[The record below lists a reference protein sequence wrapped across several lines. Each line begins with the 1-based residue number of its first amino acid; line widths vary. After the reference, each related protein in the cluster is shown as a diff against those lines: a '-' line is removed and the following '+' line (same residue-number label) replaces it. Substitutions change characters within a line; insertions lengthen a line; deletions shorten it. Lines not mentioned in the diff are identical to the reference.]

1 MGLFIPWAEEAA
13 DLLGQALAAGL
24 VDEGVPVDGSDGVC
38 ALDIDCGAGTESV
51 GVRPRCSRL
60 PPGWGATQQLQ
71 AVQAAWQD
79 IVHTEEQLATVYAD
93 FTDQQWVDMIEG
105 CLLSGESFQ
114 ACCLQHH
121 ADIWSVYAQL
131 AGIASLPL
139 VSKVLSWVR
148 YGYPLQFTDPFSEQQ
163 QLHPRFEQRLAR
175 ARRALAGV
183 IPADLVE
190 SYLHAGE
197 PLPVVFP
204 NNTSCA
210 DHAQFVRAEL
220 QNFVE
225 LGALEVVSPHQQGLV
240 VHPMSVAEHPV
251 TGKLRLC
258 VDANYVNLF
267 EPYEPVQFEL
277 LLDVFP
283 LVQSGDWGFVT
294 DCTKGYLHLSLHP
307 SAQRFLCVQFEGLV
321 YKFKALPFGLS
332 SAVKAYTDLMA
343 VVYMPLRRQGWRFSF
358 MIDDRIGLA
367 TTRMACWLHILTT
380 VRVMCALGFHL
391 GLAKCVLQPSQR
403 LKYLG
408 MLLALDSMQCMVPEQ
423 KLQKFVQ
430 AVEGAVSADV
440 ITPRLLARV
449 AGMLVC
455 FAAAVPLGK
464 LYTRQLFWALSGKT
478 SWDQALP
485 VGAELR
491 QHLLWLAS
499 YVPAHN
505 GQRWFKRR
513 PGVVLVSDASVKG
526 VGGFAASVA
535 GTQVNLQS
543 QLPVQ
548 LFVASSTCR
557 EAAGMLSLLQ
567 ALLFNPDWKGR
578 LEHRTVKVL
587 TDNQGVA
594 ADMQKMRGC
603 HSVFTYVAQ
612 MYQLAA
618 AHDVELIVEW
628 RPRECDALQ
637 YADHHSKFRDV
648 GDWGIAHDAYG
659 SLCQQ
664 WQVQPVVDWFARPWS
679 AKCDVFYCQF
689 LMPGAAG
696 VNAFDHCW
704 ALPDGQFSYICPPQ
718 MLVAKVLSKV
728 LEEKVTCVLILP
740 AWYKAWHSLLKLLPV
755 QAESRLPASVVEW
768 GDRAPEADQRSK
780 ALMAGLRAYKVVF

>member
-1 MGLFIPWAEEAA
+1 
-13 DLLGQALAAGL
+13 
-24 VDEGVPVDGSDGVC
+24 
-38 ALDIDCGAGTESV
+38 
-51 GVRPRCSRL
+51 
-60 PPGWGATQQLQ
+60 
-71 AVQAAWQD
+71 VQAALYD
-79 IVHTEEQLATVYAD
+79 AVHTEEQLATVYGG
-93 FTDQQWVDMIEG
+93 FTDQQWVNLIEG

-114 ACCLQHH
+114 ACCLQQH
-121 ADIWSVYAQL
+121 ADIWSAYAQL
-131 AGIASLPL
+131 AGIACMPL
-139 VSKVLSWVR
+139 VSKVLSWVHD
-148 YGYPLQFTDPFSEQQ
+148 GYPLHFVDPFGEQQ

-175 ARRALAGV
+175 AKRALAAV
-183 IPADLVE
+183 LPADLVE
-190 SYLHAGE
+190 SYLQGRE
-197 PLPVVFP
+197 PQPVVFP

-220 QNFVE
+220 QSFVQ
-225 LGALEVVSPHQQGLV
+225 LGALEVVTQEQQGLV

-277 LLDVFP
+277 LPDVFP
-283 LVQSGDWGFVT
+283 LVQPDDWGFVT
-294 DCTKGYLHLSLHP
+294 DCTKGYLHVPLHP
-307 SAQRFLCVQFEGLV
+307 SAQRFLCVQFEGQV
-321 YKFKALPFGLS
+321 YQFRALPFGLS
-332 SAVKAYTDLMA
+332 SAVKAYTDLMTVA
-343 VVYMPLRRQGWRFSF
+343 YMPLRREGCRLSY

-367 TTRMACWLHILTT
+367 ATRTACWLQILIT
-380 VRVMCALGFHL
+380 VRVVCALGFHL
-391 GLAKCVLQPSQR
+391 GLAKCVLWPCRR
-403 LKYLG
+403 LRYLG

-423 KLQKFVQ
+423 KLQRFVQ
-430 AVEGAVSADV
+430 AVQDAGRADI

-449 AGMLVC
+449 AGMLVS

-491 QHLLWLAS
+491 QHLWWLAS

-505 GQRWFKRR
+505 GQHWFKRR
-513 PGVVLVSDASVKG
+513 PGVVVVSDASVKG
-526 VGGFAASVA
+526 VGGFVASVA
-535 GTQVNLQS
+535 GTQVTLQS
-543 QLPVQ
+543 QLPEQ

-557 EAAGMLSLLQ
+557 EAAGMHSLLQ
-567 ALLFNPDWKGR
+567 ALLLNPDWRSR
-578 LEHRTVKVL
+578 LEHRTVRIL

-594 ADMQKMRGC
+594 ADMQKTRGC

-637 YADHHSKFRDV
+637 YADLHSKFVDV
-648 GDWGIAHDAYG
+648 GDWGVAQAAYV
-659 SLCQQ
+659 SLCEQ

-696 VNAFDHCW
+696 VNVFDHCW
-704 ALPDGQFSYICPPQ
+704 ALPDGRFSYICPPQ

-728 LEEKVTCVLILP
+728 LEDRVTCVLILP
-740 AWYKAWHSLLKLLPV
+740 AWYKAWHGLLKLLPV
-755 QAESRLPASVVEW
+755 QAESRLPASVVQW
-768 GDRAPEADQRSK
+768 GDRAPEAGQRSS